1 MEQKSR
7 VREECTEKTSRTQ
20 SMPIYIISLTSSISN
35 DEEDE
40 DGMCDVESNALVVE
54 VEWLVVSWLL
64 VDIIIM
70 AVA

>member
-1 MEQKSR
+1 
-7 VREECTEKTSRTQ
+7 
-20 SMPIYIISLTSSISN
+20 MPIYIISLTSSISN